1 MHIKH
6 CILRS
11 LDNCNIVVKTLFSL
25 KSLAINYTM
34 IWKNDDSVY
43 YIQKKKKRNEKMGY
57 YYLNR
62 IIAEQKR

>member
-11 LDNCNIVVKTLFSL
+11 LDKCNIVVKTLFFL
-25 KSLAINYTM
+25 KGLAINYTV
-34 IWKNDDSVY
+34 ICKNDDSEY

-57 YYLNR
+57 YYN
-62 IIAEQKR
+62 

>member
-11 LDNCNIVVKTLFSL
+11 LDKCNIVVKTLFFL
-25 KSLAINYTM
+25 KSLAINYTV

-43 YIQKKKKRNEKMGY
+43 YIQKKKKKERKDGV
-57 YYLNR
+57 LL
-62 IIAEQKR
+62 